1 MDSVTSRLLDNVVHQ
16 QSLPDEVGAAV
27 QEESVPVDPDVLPS
41 ERSAPRTRANG
52 WVSVLRSR
60 WDILLVVAAG
70 GALGSI
76 ARWGLGR
83 AVPWSADRFPWAT
96 FLENVSGALALGILM
111 VLLLDVWPPSRYA
124 RPFLGVGVLGGYTTF
139 STYAL
144 ESRDLLAG
152 GRPGLAFTYLGV
164 TLLAGL
170 VAVWLGGSC
179 VRLVARLGRSPKGG
193 GPPSISPEPRS
204 RP

>member
-1 MDSVTSRLLDNVVHQ
+1 V
-16 QSLPDEVGAAV
+16 P
-27 QEESVPVDPDVLPS
+27 EEPVRMDPDVLRS
-41 ERSAPRTRANG
+41 ERSTPLTRG
-52 WVSVLRSR
+52 HDLVSVLRSR

-76 ARWGLGR
+76 ARWGVGR
-83 AVPWSADRFPWAT
+83 ALPWSADRFPAAT
-96 FLENVSGALALGILM
+96 LLENVSGGLALGILM

-152 GRPGLAFTYLGV
+152 GRPGLAMTYLGV
-164 TLLAGL
+164 SLLGGL
-170 VAVWLGGSC
+170 AAVWLGGFS
-179 VRLVARLGRSPKGG
+179 VRVVARLIRDPRGD
-193 GPPSISPEPRS
+193 GPSSTSSEPRS